1 MSEQT
6 KVRIVLCP
14 VSETYTNIIEEW
26 EQRIDALEGSGYR
39 LVFVDGNRA
48 FMEYRGNDYSNV
60 TNLKDVPPDEV
71 DQYIADGWEITST
84 SISTK
89 FIRMVKRK

>member
-1 MSEQT
+1 MDT
-6 KVRIVLCP
+6 C
-14 VSETYTNIIEEW
+14 TYPLGEW
-26 EQRIDALEGSGYR
+26 EQRMSALADAGYR
-39 LVFVDGNRA
+39 LVFIDGNRA

-60 TNLKDVPPDEV
+60 TNLKDVPPHEV
-71 DQYIADGWEITST
+71 DQHIADGWEITST

>member
-1 MSEQT
+1 MSEQN
-6 KVRIVLCP
+6 KIRIVLCP
-14 VSETYTNIIEEW
+14 SMLSGDCLGEW
-26 EQRIDALEGSGYR
+26 EQKLSALEDAGYR
-39 LVFVDGNRA
+39 LVFVDGGRA

-60 TNLKDVPPDEV
+60 TNLKDVPPNEV
-71 DQYIADGWEITST
+71 DQHIADGWEITST